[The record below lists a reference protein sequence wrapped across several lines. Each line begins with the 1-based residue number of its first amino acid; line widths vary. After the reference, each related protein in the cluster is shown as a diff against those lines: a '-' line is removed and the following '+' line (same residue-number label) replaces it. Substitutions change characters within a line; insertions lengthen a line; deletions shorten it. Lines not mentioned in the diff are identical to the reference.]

1 MKIQLLLLSFLVL
14 KEEESDANYDK
25 NIEIVLNF
33 ELIVVEIE
41 LPTQNEIF
49 KPRIPFTS
57 F

>member
-14 KEEESDANYDK
+14 KEEGSDANYDK